1 MGYEAIRFPSATG
14 AGENL
19 AIFLDRLAPGSY
31 IRIIR
36 EQEVRPGRM

>member
-19 AIFLDRLAPGSY
+19 AIFLDRLAAGSY